1 MYEQRARGQAES
13 GRQGVFDARVNRMRT
28 ATLRR
33 VLSVTAIT
41 GLTILA
47 LSVVAGTVVE
57 SRGPGADQLPQV
69 SLPTLIDAGVVVA
82 EVTSPSVPQAP
93 STLAPTTTTVPA
105 PVTTAGRTR
114 SFSAVGGRVTQ
125 PTRNTAG
132 PTTTYTPPV
141 TTQAPSPTTTERYPI
156 PRPVY
161 TATAT
166 TVPHTWVTTAPTKST
181 YWTTTTIHADS
192 STKTT
197 DHVFVPPTVR
207 EGDDD

>member
-1 MYEQRARGQAES
+1 MKS
-13 GRQGVFDARVNRMRT
+13 
-28 ATLRR
+28 ATLKRA
-33 VLSVTAIT
+33 LSVTAIT

-82 EVTSPSVPQAP
+82 EVTSPSVAHAP
-93 STLAPTTTTVPA
+93 STQAPTTTTVPA
-105 PVTTAGRTR
+105 PVATTGRTR

-125 PTRNTAG
+125 PSRNTAA
-132 PTTTYTPPV
+132 PTATYAPPATTR
-141 TTQAPSPTTTERYPI
+141 APSPTTTERDTI

-166 TVPHTWVTTAPTKST
+166 TIPHTWVTTAPTRPT
-181 YWTTTTIHADS
+181 DRTTTTIHVDS

-197 DHVFVPPTVR
+197 YHVVVPPTVR
-207 EGDDD
+207 EGDDDD